1 MTISCHPDMLTIVN
15 SEVVKVHA
23 CAKLLHLVHYLEIGR
38 SYEVRIVTL
47 ILNPIL
53 FMKVSCIVYGQNQV
67 D

>member
-1 MTISCHPDMLTIVN
+1 MLTVVN
-15 SEVVKVHA
+15 PYMVKVHA

-38 SYEVRIVTL
+38 AYEVRIVTL

>member
-1 MTISCHPDMLTIVN
+1 MLTIVN
-15 SEVVKVHA
+15 LDMVKVHA

-38 SYEVRIVTL
+38 THEVRIVTL

-53 FMKVSCIVYGQNQV
+53 FMKVSCIIYGENQV